1 MSLLAKL
8 YNITLTFKFLLPH
21 WLFINK
27 YLMEFLQRTPP
38 KIQKLYKEMQE
49 WKKHSRQWEW
59 SSNWLPN
66 NLGHW
71 GCSPEN
77 WLSNEQW
84 FSQNAALRHLTR
96 PAFQGKIRG
105 RENWKKKKRS
115 QKAELLPYLI
125 LLLSWEARWQDVGQ
139 PRLTKTSWLWDSCWG
154 RGLQIAPNCSPHEAA
169 KAGHLTCTL
178 FLHCCS
184 WKW

>member
-71 GCSPEN
+71 GCSSEN

-105 RENWKKKKRS
+105 RENWKKKEVSKS
-115 QKAELLPYLI
+115 WAPSLLNTTAFLRGQVAGCGTTPADKD
-125 LLLSWEARWQDVGQ
+125 LLTVR
-139 PRLTKTSWLWDSCWG
+139 
-154 RGLQIAPNCSPHEAA
+154 
-169 KAGHLTCTL
+169 
-178 FLHCCS
+178 
-184 WKW
+184 